1 MCMHAQLE
9 ERRKG
14 NTAYKAGRLPE
25 AQECYRRALAIVEY
39 ARGGSA
45 ADQAEVDHN
54 KVGEG
59 EGGASSGYLRVPT
72 EWPVLVGVAGEGT
85 RGRPTEWL
93 DAGLSDD

>member
-1 MCMHAQLE
+1 MSTQLLDPLPSSRVHTQLE

-14 NTAYKAGRLPE
+14 NTAYKARRLPE

-59 EGGASSGYLRVPT
+59 EGV
-72 EWPVLVGVAGEGT
+72 T
-85 RGRPTEWL
+85 RGCL
-93 DAGLSDD
+93 LNG